1 MFKDIEDLIYEY
13 DCKDAVIIDFF
24 ASTTADGLLRTY
36 DEFTLFGLQ
45 NKNGNIVDYAIDN
58 YHTGLNRGCFGV
70 REVYIIPD
78 LSYWNCRKRFYKNIS
93 VEYSERHPVQ
103 IVKNGGKRK

>member
-1 MFKDIEDLIYEY
+1 MFESIEELIQDYEY
-13 DCKDAVIIDFF
+13 NDAVILGFF
-24 ASTTADGLLRTY
+24 TSTTADGPLKTY
-36 DEFTLFGLQ
+36 DEFTLFGMQ

-78 LSYWNCRKRFYKNIS
+78 LSYWNCRKHFYKNVS
-93 VEYSERHPVQ
+93 VEYSEG
-103 IVKNGGKRK
+103 IF

>member
-1 MFKDIEDLIYEY
+1 MFKSIEELIQDYEY
-13 DCKDAVIIDFF
+13 ADAIILDSF
-24 ASTTADGLLRTY
+24 ACTEADGPLETY

-45 NKNGNIVDYAIDN
+45 NKNGNIIDYAIDN

-78 LSYWNCRKRFYKNIS
+78 LSYWNCRKHFYKSIS
-93 VEYSERHPVQ
+93 VEYKEG
-103 IVKNGGKRK
+103 IF